1 MDLNSPTKKA
11 EQADARE
18 KEKPIIYLYRNL
30 FCVLQDGDEPNHFR
44 INKYR
49 EVIQMTEHFVH
60 SNIQDLV
67 FLKKNQT
74 DFQFLSKK
82 L

>member
-1 MDLNSPTKKA
+1 
-11 EQADARE
+11 
-18 KEKPIIYLYRNL
+18 
-30 FCVLQDGDEPNHFR
+30 
-44 INKYR
+44 
-49 EVIQMTEHFVH
+49 MTEHFVH

-74 DFQFLSKK
+74 DLQYVCKK